1 MKLYGSLTSPYVR
14 KARVLIMEK
23 KLAVEL
29 VTVDPWA
36 EGTPITGWNPLG
48 KVPVLEV
55 GPGSYLFDSNLVTHY
70 LDHIDGKSL
79 EPKDAAG
86 YWQTQWWQALG
97 NGIIDA
103 VVERLLETRR
113 LPRTQWPQKM
123 AREEQR
129 VHRAI
134 DAAEGAMRR
143 GRFLVGASFTLAD
156 LVMGVALQY
165 MDFRYPHEW
174 RNRAPKLARW
184 QKGIAARGSFKET
197 LPPEET
203 ARTRRKKQPAIPPAA
218 SPSPPQPR
226 AESAPPQAEGAG
238 PVKDAAS

>member
-1 MKLYGSLTSPYVR
+1 MKIYGSLTSPYVR
-14 KARVLIMEK
+14 KARVLILEK

-48 KVPVLEV
+48 KVPVLEI
-55 GPGSYLFDSNLVTHY
+55 GPGNYLFDSNLVTHY

-103 VVERLLETRR
+103 VVERTLEQRR

-129 VHRAI
+129 VHRAV

-143 GRFLVGASFTLAD
+143 GSFLVGSTFTLAD
-156 LVMGVALQY
+156 IVLGVALQY
-165 MDFRYPHEW
+165 MDFRYPHDW
-174 RNRAPKLARW
+174 RVRAPKLARW
-184 QKGIAARGSFKET
+184 HKRIAARGSFKET
-197 LPPEET
+197 LPPEP
-203 ARTRRKKQPAIPPAA
+203 AAKKRRSTDRAKASPPPA
-218 SPSPPQPR
+218 SPSPQPR
-226 AESAPPQAEGAG
+226 AESAPAQGQDAG
-238 PVKDAAS
+238 PVKDAS